1 MGRQFSATNA
11 GPGSN
16 GGQSQPPSI
25 KGTATSLAS
34 MSLRNS
40 VLGTGAT
47 VTNGAT
53 VTSATTVQQ
62 TVTSYSPTPIQ
73 RPPGGKGK
81 ATLEP
86 AEDSPTVTLDVA
98 AGVKKRSCLML
109 KTKGARMTTSSHFL
123 SLLLLYLSFYWKM

>member
-1 MGRQFSATNA
+1 MKNDSNALKASTVAQQLASGLQAQRQFSATNA

-53 VTSATTVQQ
+53 VTSAPTVQQ

-86 AEDSPTVTLDVA
+86 VEDSPTVTLDVA
-98 AGVKKRSCLML
+98 AGVKEK
-109 KTKGARMTTSSHFL
+109 KL
-123 SLLLLYLSFYWKM
+123 SDVED